1 MIHKLLG
8 QGACGKVYLVSL
20 KTNPEKYYAMKRLK
34 KEDLEINEGKNE
46 RDILINLKSPFV
58 TNIRA
63 AFQDEGHLY
72 LVLEYASGKDLFTL
86 LGNQTNYALD
96 LEWARFYMA
105 ELVLALEAL
114 HKQNIV
120 HRDLKLENILI
131 DSEGHIKLT
140 DFGMSKLLGD
150 KGKAKTFCGTLNYI
164 APEIIF
170 RKKYDKAVDWWSFGC
185 VMFGILEGYFP
196 FDIRKENIK
205 KITENS
211 FANIRFNKIRD
222 ESAKDLIRQ
231 LLTIDPKKRLGSGTD
246 GINKIKKHAFFK
258 KIDWD
263 VAKNRR
269 LNPPFIPPKEENIKK
284 HNITIKKPEED
295 YDIDERFRDFSFYC
309 KSDLEDSSG
318 DGNGEKIIGKYNIEI
333 SYK

>member
-1 MIHKLLG
+1 MGCLCCKKKKLSSLFIEVPEEQGKELEEKKNIPKLYDYVIHKLLG

-20 KTNPEKYYAMKRLK
+20 KTNPEKYYAMKALNK
-34 KEDLEINEGKNE
+34 KYLEIKEEKNE
-46 RDILINLKSPFV
+46 RDILIKLKSPFV

-86 LGNQTNYALD
+86 LGNQTNHALD
-96 LEWARFYMA
+96 LDSARFYMA

-150 KGKAKTFCGTLNYI
+150 KGKAKTFCGTLNYM

-170 RKKYDKAVDWWSFGC
+170 QEKYDKAVDWWSFGC

-205 KITENS
+205 KIRENS
-211 FANIRFNKIRD
+211 FAKIRFNKIRD

-231 LLTIDPKKRLGSGTD
+231 LLIVDPKKRLGSGID
-246 GINKIKKHAFFK
+246 GINKIKNHAFFK
-258 KIDWD
+258 
-263 VAKNRR
+263 
-269 LNPPFIPPKEENIKK
+269 
-284 HNITIKKPEED
+284 
-295 YDIDERFRDFSFYC
+295 
-309 KSDLEDSSG
+309 
-318 DGNGEKIIGKYNIEI
+318 IGM
-333 SYK
+333 